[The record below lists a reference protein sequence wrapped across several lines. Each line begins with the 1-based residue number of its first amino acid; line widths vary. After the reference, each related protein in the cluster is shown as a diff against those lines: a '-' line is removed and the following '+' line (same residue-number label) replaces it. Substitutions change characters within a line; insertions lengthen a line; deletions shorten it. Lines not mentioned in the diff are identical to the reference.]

1 MAKVTIIGASGRVG
15 QYAALSISRIPYV
28 REIQL
33 YGRSGSGD
41 LLDGITRDLIDS
53 FAATGTDSV
62 VRWSCDLADMR
73 GSDVVIIT
81 AGVARRPDQDRLDLA
96 QENARIIADHA
107 RNVAHYAPDA
117 MIMMVTNPVDIMTSV
132 ALRYSGLKPS
142 KVFGLGTHLDSMR
155 LKSLIA
161 SFFEVHVSEVH
172 TRIIGEHGESMVPLW
187 SATTIGG
194 IQISNLPTFGNL
206 PIGEIMQTV
215 RSSGQ
220 KIIASKG
227 ATVWGP
233 GEAIATIIK
242 TILGNESRILTLT
255 AYVRSEVHNIGDVCI
270 GVPVL
275 INRSGVFPVTIRLDP
290 LEVHAFQASVER
302 IRGLTE
308 QVLAGISA
316 DNDPSCEKT

>member
-1 MAKVTIIGASGRVG
+1 MAKVTIIGATGRVG

-33 YGRSGSGD
+33 YGRDGSQSI
-41 LLDGITRDLIDS
+41 LDGITRDLIDS
-53 FAATGTDSV
+53 FAATGTASV
-62 VRWSCDLADMR
+62 VRWSCDLADMK

-81 AGVARRPDQDRLDLA
+81 AGVARKPDQDRLDLA
-96 QENARIIADHA
+96 HENAKIVADLSKQ
-107 RNVAHYAPDA
+107 VQKFAPES

-132 ALRYSGLKPS
+132 ALKYSGK
-142 KVFGLGTHLDSMR
+142 KQHQVFGLGTHLDSMR

-161 SFFEVHVSEVH
+161 AFFQVHVSEVH

-194 IQISNLPTFGNL
+194 IQISNLPSFGNL
-206 PIGEIMQTV
+206 PIDEIMGKV

-220 KIIASKG
+220 QIIASKG

-233 GEAIATIIK
+233 GDAIATIIK
-242 TILGNESRILTLT
+242 TLLGNENRILTLS
-255 AYVRSEVHNIGDVCI
+255 AYVKSEVHNIGDVCI
-270 GVPVL
+270 GVPAR
-275 INRSGVFPVTIRLDP
+275 INKKGVFPVSIRLDP
-290 LEVHAFQASVER
+290 LEVHAFQRSVER

-308 QVLAGISA
+308 QILQ
-316 DNDPSCEKT
+316 NLQ

>member
-1 MAKVTIIGASGRVG
+1 MTKVTIIGATGRVG
-15 QYAALSISRIPYV
+15 QYAALSISRIPYI

-33 YGRSGSGD
+33 YGRDGSQS

-53 FAATGTDSV
+53 FAATGTASV
-62 VRWSCDLADMR
+62 VRWSCDLADMK

-96 QENARIIADHA
+96 HENAKIVADLSKQ
-107 RNVAHYAPDA
+107 VQKYAPES

-132 ALRYSGLKPS
+132 ALRYSGKKPHQ
-142 KVFGLGTHLDSMR
+142 VFGLGTHLDSMR

-161 SFFEVHVSEVH
+161 SFFQVHVSEVH

-194 IQISNLPTFGNL
+194 IQISNLPSFGNL
-206 PIGEIMQTV
+206 PIDDIMGMV

-220 KIIASKG
+220 QIIASKG

-233 GEAIATIIK
+233 GDAIATIIK
-242 TILGNESRILTLT
+242 TLLGNENRILTLS
-255 AYVRSEVHNIGDVCI
+255 AYVKSEVHNIGDVCI
-270 GVPVL
+270 GVPAR
-275 INRSGVFPVTIRLDP
+275 INKDGVFPVSIRLDP
-290 LEVHAFQASVER
+290 LEVHAFQRSVER

-308 QVLAGISA
+308 QILQNLQQS
-316 DNDPSCEKT
+316 DSKQ